1 MLLPIE
7 FLELSACFN
16 AKPDEFLNAKTAK
29 ERQDLLVVL
38 KEMVAEM
45 KRREAENNKTTQ

>member
-7 FLELSACFN
+7 FPSLSTYSN
-16 AKPDEFLNAKTAK
+16 AKADEFLKAKTAK
-29 ERQDLLVVL
+29 ERQDLLVVP
-38 KEMVAEM
+38 KEMVVEM